1 MEEMVTLFL
10 SFSVF
15 VSYLCQIITAKMNYK
30 PILYIVTAWLMLS
43 CECPYL
49 EEKKVNSQSYISN
62 NGDVFYADKLLGTWQ
77 CYYPMII
84 GGVEFKEIKFLSN
97 GKADITMAKQRD
109 TDWYTET
116 YDYSYYGSTLRLSR
130 NGSNISLHID
140 GYLFPELYLSD
151 SFGSYTMAK
160 RRSDGC

>member
-1 MEEMVTLFL
+1 M
-10 SFSVF
+10 
-15 VSYLCQIITAKMNYK
+15 AKMNFK
-30 PILYIVTAWLMLS
+30 QVLCLMSAWLLLS

-49 EEKKVNSQSYISN
+49 EKEDYGYQQNTRRSV
-62 NGDVFYADKLLGTWQ
+62 NGDVFYAEKLLGTWQ

-84 GGVEFKEIKFLSN
+84 GGMEFKQIKFMSN

-109 TDWYTET
+109 TEWYTET
-116 YDYSYYGSTLRLSR
+116 YDYAYYGSTLRFSR

-140 GYLFPELYLSD
+140 GYLFPELYLRD

-160 RRSDGC
+160 RKSDGC

>member
-1 MEEMVTLFL
+1 M
-10 SFSVF
+10 
-15 VSYLCQIITAKMNYK
+15 AKVNYK
-30 PILYIVTAWLMLS
+30 RILGLMVAVMLIS

-49 EEKKVNSQSYISN
+49 DEEEHAYQQNTHRSA

-97 GKADITMAKQRD
+97 GKADITMARQRD
-109 TDWYTET
+109 TEWYTET
-116 YDYSYYGSTLRLSR
+116 YDYAYYGSTLRFSR

-140 GYLFPELYLSD
+140 GYLFPELYLRD
-151 SFGSYTMAK
+151 SFGRYTMAK
-160 RRSDGC
+160 RKADGC

>member
-1 MEEMVTLFL
+1 M
-10 SFSVF
+10 
-15 VSYLCQIITAKMNYK
+15 AKMNYK
-30 PILYIVTAWLMLS
+30 QVLYLVSAWLLLS

-49 EEKKVNSQSYISN
+49 EKEEYEYQQNTYRSVD
-62 NGDVFYADKLLGTWQ
+62 GDVFYADKLRGTWQ

-116 YDYSYYGSTLRLSR
+116 YDYAYYGNTLRLSR